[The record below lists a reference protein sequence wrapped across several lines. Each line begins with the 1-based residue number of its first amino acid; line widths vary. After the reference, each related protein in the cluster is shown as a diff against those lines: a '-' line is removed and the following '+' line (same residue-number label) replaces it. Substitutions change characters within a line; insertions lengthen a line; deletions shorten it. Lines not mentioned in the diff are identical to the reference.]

1 MGNFQGGS
9 AYAMANQ
16 IAEGHVMVTERTFT
30 RMQKPELDTLAF
42 EMEKLLRSVR
52 GTQPESEDTQAL
64 QRRNRKISRVN
75 SALMMLRAHRQRR
88 R

>member
-1 MGNFQGGS
+1 MGFQGGS

-30 RMQKPELDTLAF
+30 RMQKPEIDNLAF

-52 GTQPESEDTQAL
+52 GTQPELEDTQAL